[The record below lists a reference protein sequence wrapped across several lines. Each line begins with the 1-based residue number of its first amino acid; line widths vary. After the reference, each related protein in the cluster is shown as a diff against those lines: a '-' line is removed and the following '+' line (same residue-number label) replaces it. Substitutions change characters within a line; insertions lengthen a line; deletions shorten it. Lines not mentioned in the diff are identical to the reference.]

1 MTEQVPF
8 ETILDALLDDEHIF
22 PAGYLHHFSDLEAEQ
37 IQQLEF
43 IWPQIQLTRKQ
54 RLLEDLE
61 VLSFKETLF
70 SSDNLAINLLA
81 DDDPI
86 IRMMA
91 IRLLWECENSK
102 LIPIILG
109 ILRNDPSRITRAA
122 AASELG
128 AFVYMGE
135 LDKIPSTT
143 LELIEDELIR
153 AAGDGADDLVQ
164 RKAIESLGFSSRSD
178 VEHLV
183 STALSSNDPERV
195 TSAMI
200 AIGRSN
206 NPDWEEEVI
215 EGIHHDND
223 LVRLEAIQAAGNIN
237 LEITRSLL
245 LELLE
250 GMNDQ
255 EIIKAT
261 CWSLSQIGGEGVRDR
276 IEEIHAFLDPEEDQ
290 FMDEVLENLNLTEE
304 MASFDLLD
312 INTDPDLSEE
322 VDLINLEE

>member
-1 MTEQVPF
+1 
-8 ETILDALLDDEHIF
+8 
-22 PAGYLHHFSDLEAEQ
+22 
-37 IQQLEF
+37 
-43 IWPQIQLTRKQ
+43 
-54 RLLEDLE
+54 
-61 VLSFKETLF
+61 
-70 SSDNLAINLLA
+70 
-81 DDDPI
+81 
-86 IRMMA
+86 
-91 IRLLWECENSK
+91 
-102 LIPIILG
+102 
-109 ILRNDPSRITRAA
+109 
-122 AASELG
+122 
-128 AFVYMGE
+128 
-135 LDKIPSTT
+135 
-143 LELIEDELIR
+143 
-153 AAGDGADDLVQ
+153 
-164 RKAIESLGFSSRSD
+164 
-178 VEHLV
+178 
-183 STALSSNDPERV
+183 
-195 TSAMI
+195 MI